1 MTEGAP
7 LLRRPRHG
15 SFHSGFGGGC
25 VLLPD
30 FQIVPG
36 LFRAGHRAA
45 VRFFGAGQ
53 RIDDANKL
61 AEEEAGDNDTDSDG
75 ERPAE
80 GDVSCFTFSSMMMN
94 AKSTIMAPAY
104 TRIWRMPRKWAPSP
118 IMTAAVAPKERAIIM
133 AEETG
138 LRMKTTI
145 RDRTTARAP
154 KT

>member
-1 MTEGAP
+1 MMTPIATEKG
-7 LLRRPRHG
+7 LLKG
-15 SFHSGFGGGC
+15 
-25 VLLPD
+25 V
-30 FQIVPG
+30 
-36 LFRAGHRAA
+36 
-45 VRFFGAGQ
+45 
-53 RIDDANKL
+53 
-61 AEEEAGDNDTDSDG
+61 
-75 ERPAE
+75 
-80 GDVSCFTFSSMMMN
+80 VSCFTFSSMMMN